1 MFCFCDSIET
11 QRNGLVFIYDMT
23 HSKYQNFDYELS
35 IKILSMLKVRACFYT
50 SSLLLV
56 IVIFQFFGFLL
67 ILLCYFAFILSKV
80 NLCMLCVFFVAGKL
94 PSQIEKGADCY
105 SSSVVQGAIQNP
117 PSLCPGETA

>member
-1 MFCFCDSIET
+1 MFLHKFSSPSYCNFSI
-11 QRNGLVFIYDMT
+11 
-23 HSKYQNFDYELS
+23 S
-35 IKILSMLKVRACFYT
+35 I
-50 SSLLLV
+50 
-56 IVIFQFFGFLL
+56 GFLL